1 VEDWLHQLQAI
12 DAAIKSGETDD
23 RQAMGR
29 FALGAARAVAR
40 GHAR

>member
-1 VEDWLHQLQAI
+1 VEDWLRQLQAI

-29 FALGAARAVAR
+29 FALGAARTMTR
-40 GHAR
+40 GHVR